1 MWVTNGSRSL
11 SRVDPTSGRVAG
23 VRLPLEGND
32 VAVGAGAVW
41 VMSARGATVMRVD
54 PQRAAVSDRITLA
67 GRPGGNAP
75 FPIGIA
81 ATADAVWVLNGN
93 TATTT
98 QIDPVSRAIVRNL
111 ELGVER
117 VPNDIAAA
125 GRTAWVANS
134 DGTLSE
140 STPAP

>member
-1 MWVTNGSRSL
+1 
-11 SRVDPTSGRVAG
+11 
-23 VRLPLEGND
+23 
-32 VAVGAGAVW
+32 
-41 VMSARGATVMRVD
+41 MRVD

-98 QIDPVSRAIVRNL
+98 QIDPVSRAIVRNV

-125 GRTAWVANS
+125 GQTAWVANG
-134 DGTLSE
+134 DGTLSRVDAGAATARSIWVGE
-140 STPAP
+140 SLEEVATNGRRVWATTIALDQKLPGGAG